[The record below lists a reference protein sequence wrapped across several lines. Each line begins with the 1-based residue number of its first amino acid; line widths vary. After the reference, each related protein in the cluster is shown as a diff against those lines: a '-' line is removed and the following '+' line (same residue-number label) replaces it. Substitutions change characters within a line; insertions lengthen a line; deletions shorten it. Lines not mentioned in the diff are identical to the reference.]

1 MVSIRHFEY
10 GDWQTLKD
18 NYADIPKEDIIKMID
33 DWNALNYNGNYF
45 EMFAVDYDGKTVG
58 AVSLYNQG
66 NEMEVGPFIFQEQ
79 RGKGY
84 GLEAVRLVLEK
95 AKNYGCKTAVAHI
108 RKDNIPSLGL
118 HEKLSFTFRREYV
131 NSKSSEMIELL
142 KKL

>member
-10 GDWQTLKD
+10 GDWQTLKE
-18 NYADIPKEDIIKMID
+18 NYADISKEDVVKMID
-33 DWNALNYNGNYF
+33 RWNSFNYNGNFF
-45 EMFAVDYDGKTVG
+45 EMFGVVSDGEIVG
-58 AVSLYNQG
+58 TVSLYRQG
-66 NEMEVGPFIFQEQ
+66 DDMEAGPVIFERH

-84 GLEAVRLVLEK
+84 GFEAVRLAIEK

>member
-1 MVSIRHFEY
+1 MDS
-10 GDWQTLKD
+10 
-18 NYADIPKEDIIKMID
+18 
-33 DWNALNYNGNYF
+33 
-45 EMFAVDYDGKTVG
+45 DGKTAG

-118 HEKLSFTFRREYV
+118 HEKLGFTFRREYV
-131 NSKSSEMIELL
+131 NSKGNEMIELV